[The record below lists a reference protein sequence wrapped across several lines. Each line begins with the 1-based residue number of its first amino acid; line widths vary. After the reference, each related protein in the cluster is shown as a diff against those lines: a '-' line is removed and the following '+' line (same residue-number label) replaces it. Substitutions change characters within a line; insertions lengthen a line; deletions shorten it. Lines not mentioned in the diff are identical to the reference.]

1 LPVARGV
8 TLVAAAQA
16 PIQGT
21 ATLADGRPLVG
32 ATVVAHAAASLA
44 ANPATADARLWP
56 RPVSTV
62 TDSTG
67 AFAMLADP
75 GTYDLIVRPL
85 DGTGFPWV
93 TTSLGAVAAQPPP
106 PALSIQVP
114 APILVDMT
122 LQDQGGNALVGA
134 VVRAYGATPTTTQ
147 IQLGT
152 WLTDAN
158 GHFSMFVVPP

>member
-1 LPVARGV
+1 M
-8 TLVAAAQA
+8 
-16 PIQGT
+16 
-21 ATLADGRPLVG
+21 
-32 ATVVAHAAASLA
+32 VV
-44 ANPATADARLWP
+44 
-56 RPVSTV
+56 
-62 TDSTG
+62 
-67 AFAMLADP
+67 
-75 GTYDLIVRPL
+75 VRPL

-93 TTSLGAVAAQPPP
+93 TTILGTIAAQPPP
-106 PALSIQVP
+106 PALSIKIP